1 MNFFL
6 GVLNW
11 FGGFFSDI
19 FQDIKRQ
26 VYIKTGS
33 AGALGWILLI
43 FKKWYI
49 MVMVPSIVTLY
60 WVLKGLD
67 EAGILNGVENFISY
81 QLDIIMDVAKNC
93 TRHILDKDTLG
104 ECLEDPA
111 AF

>member
-6 GVLNW
+6 GAINW
-11 FGGFFSDI
+11 FGGFFSGI

-26 VYIKTGS
+26 VYLRTGS
-33 AGALGWILLI
+33 TGALGWILLI
-43 FKKWYI
+43 FKKWYL
-49 MVMVPSIVTLY
+49 MVMVPSIITLY

-67 EAGILNGVENFISY
+67 EAGILDGVENFVSF

-93 TRHILDKDTLG
+93 TKLILDKERFG

-111 AF
+111 SF